1 MWNHRPSFGW
11 FVCLALVR
19 SAVRLHGPE
28 TYRLPLFFAR
38 LCKAAANELMASTVC
53 QLCLSVR
60 FCVCLFVYLPCSIQ
74 LCRAPLC
81 SALLCSALLCSA
93 LLCSA
98 MISDDLGLL
107 YMGSHVLVLRRLT
120 WVVQPV
126 SCLFAGTVSRL

>member
-60 FCVCLFVYLPCSIQ
+60 FCVCLFTCLALFSSAVL
-74 LCRAPLC
+74 R